1 MRYGHPLDRLTES
14 SFWGIHMTMRTALAA
29 SAVTLAIIA
38 SGGSAAAGTLFGIND
53 SDNSLVIINP
63 EAATVTTVGSL
74 GVAGGDFGDLAY
86 DSTTGT
92 AYWAAGRGNNNLYS
106 VNLTTGAASLI
117 GNYGVNDLFGLTFD
131 TANNTLYGFATNQNV
146 YTINVSTGAST
157 ILSGNHGLYPGGA
170 AYVAATDTIYLQ
182 AAGGGGVNTID
193 AVTGAGTFF
202 SAGAGAINDNGLT
215 WDVARGR
222 FFANDYSGNVYSYA
236 ADFNSRSLVLNY
248 GSSLDGI
255 ISVETGAVP
264 EPATWAMMLLG
275 FFGLGAAIRSRKS
288 AALAA

>member
-1 MRYGHPLDRLTES
+1 
-14 SFWGIHMTMRTALAA
+14 MRTVLAA

-53 SDNSLVIINP
+53 TDNSLVIINP
-63 EAATVTTVGSL
+63 ETATVTTVGSL
-74 GVAGGDFGDLAY
+74 GVASGDFGDLAY

-117 GNYGVNDLFGLTFD
+117 GDYGVDDLFGLTFN
-131 TANNTLYGFATNQNV
+131 TANNTLYGFSANNSV

-157 ILSGNHGLYPGGA
+157 VLSGNSGLYPGGA

-182 AAGGGGVNTID
+182 AAGGGNVNTIN
-193 AVTGAGTFF
+193 AATGAGTFF
-202 SAGAGAINDNGLT
+202 SPGVGFINDGGLT
-215 WDVARGR
+215 WDAARGL
-222 FFANDYSGNVYSYA
+222 FFANDWSGNLYSY
-236 ADFNSRSLVLNY
+236 DPSFSSRSLVLNTGY
-248 GSSLDGI
+248 AMDGI
-255 ISVETGAVP
+255 ISVESGAVP

-275 FFGLGAAIRSRKS
+275 FFGLGAAIRSRKPVTLT
-288 AALAA
+288 A